1 MAALAGTVKGLWYDK
16 MQGISCLA
24 EELLAFQGCLC
35 SMQSPNSLKNE
46 KNTTLENLGT
56 DGRIILKLDL
66 KRNQLER
73 HEPSGSV

>member
-1 MAALAGTVKGLWYDK
+1 MAALVGTVMGLSYNK
-16 MQGISCLA
+16 MHGIACLA

-35 SMQSPNSLKNE
+35 SMELPNFLKNE
-46 KNTTLENLGT
+46 KNTTLEKLGI